1 MKEIKF
7 KLDDQEEMLYKKL
20 IAKSKY
26 KYLADVKTLYVRILT
41 EALAKG

>member
-1 MKEIKF
+1 MKEFKF
-7 KLDDQEEMLYKKL
+7 KLDDQEEMVYKKV

-26 KYLADVKTLYVRILT
+26 KYLADVKTAYLKLIT